1 MKTCEREMEAMEF
14 LSKHLDLVNYSRS
27 SGDLVLASSRTMVEV
42 VGTCYF
48 APPSTKVISVTMV
61 N

>member
-1 MKTCEREMEAMEF
+1 METIEF
-14 LSKHLDLVNYSRS
+14 LSKHLELVNYSRS
-27 SGDLVLASSRTMVEV
+27 SGDLVLAPPRTMVEA

-48 APPSTKVISVTMV
+48 APPSTKVMSVTMV